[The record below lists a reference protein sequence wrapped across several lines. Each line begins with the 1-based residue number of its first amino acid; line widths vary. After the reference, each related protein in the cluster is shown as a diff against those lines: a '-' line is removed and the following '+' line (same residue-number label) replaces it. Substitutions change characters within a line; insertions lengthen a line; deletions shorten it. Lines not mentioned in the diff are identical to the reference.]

1 MGLLDSIRKL
11 VHSADETAFTVPEGA
26 CPLSIEI
33 SDERI
38 AKKIAGDA
46 MLSIS
51 SKPIRMRDTKTGK
64 AISSEDLPGY
74 PVSYEGKAFGMV
86 PEDLLAPL
94 LSRFG
99 SVAVSAK
106 QEEDGLV
113 ALLPSNAWF
122 EAAAAGILDL
132 PSDVQVIR
140 AYFSDKEWNGIG
152 PGIQAFDPL
161 RVELIGGAHD
171 AAGGQLMNFYTGTDA
186 LVASL
191 PNKSYSF
198 QKLRRKYPDHI
209 LGATAEELAEDYRGS
224 RHRINVFVS

>member
-11 VHSADETAFTVPEGA
+11 VQGADETAFTVPEGTTA
-26 CPLSIEI
+26 LPIEI
-33 SDERI
+33 SDERT
-38 AKKIAGDA
+38 AKKIAGSA
-46 MLSIS
+46 TLAIS
-51 SKPIRMRDTKTGK
+51 QKPMRMKDTKTGK
-64 AISSEDLPGY
+64 TISSEELHGF
-74 PVSYEGKAFGMV
+74 PVSYEGRAFGTV
-86 PEDLLAPL
+86 PEGQLAAL

-99 SVAVSAK
+99 SVAVSARR
-106 QEEDGLV
+106 EEGGLV
-113 ALLPSNAWF
+113 ALLPSAAWF

-132 PSDVQVIR
+132 PSDVQVLR

-152 PGIQAFDPL
+152 HGIQAFDPL
-161 RVELIGGAHD
+161 DVELIGGAHD
-171 AAGGQLMNFYTGTDA
+171 AAGGQLMNFYTGQGV

>member
-11 VHSADETAFTVPEGA
+11 VQGTDETAFTVPEGTS
-26 CPLSIEI
+26 PLPIEI

-38 AKKIAGDA
+38 AKRIAGSA
-46 MLSIS
+46 TLAIS
-51 SKPIRMRDTKTGK
+51 QKPMRMKDTKTGK
-64 AISSEDLPGY
+64 TISSEELPGF
-74 PVSYEGKAFGMV
+74 PVSYEGKAFGLV
-86 PEDLLAPL
+86 PTDQLAPL

-99 SVAVSAK
+99 SVAVSARR
-106 QEEDGLV
+106 EEGGLV
-113 ALLPSNAWF
+113 ALLPDAAWF

-132 PSDVQVIR
+132 PSDVQVIH

-161 RVELIGGAHD
+161 DVELIGGAHD
-171 AAGGQLMNFYTGTDA
+171 AAGGQLMNFYTGTGV